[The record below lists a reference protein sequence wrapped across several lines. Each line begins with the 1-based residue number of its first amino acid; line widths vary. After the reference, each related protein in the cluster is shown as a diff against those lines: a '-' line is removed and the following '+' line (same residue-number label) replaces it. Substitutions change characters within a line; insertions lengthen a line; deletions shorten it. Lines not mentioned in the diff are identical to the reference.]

1 MPARRISR
9 QTLSRIVVMMVQAG
23 EPMTVSAYV
32 RSICRAGVNSSFKS
46 AQTRFY
52 GPQVRS
58 VIQEAI
64 KDGVLVLRNGLL
76 MSLSH
81 AEDLDDPPS
90 QSEIDEPLRR
100 IASRVKKRAPSKP
113 KKKKA
118 KAKPQKSVWDIIKS
132 KSALGK

>member
-1 MPARRISR
+1 
-9 QTLSRIVVMMVQAG
+9 MMVQAG
-23 EPMTVSAYV
+23 QPMTVSAYV
-32 RSICRAGVNSSFKS
+32 RSICAAGGT
-46 AQTRFY
+46 TRFY

-58 VIQEAI
+58 VIQQAI

-76 MSLSH
+76 MSLSD

-90 QSEIDEPLRR
+90 QAEIDETHRR
-100 IASRVKKRAPSKP
+100 IASRVKKKAPSKP
-113 KKKKA
+113 KKKKAKA